1 MEEPIGLGH
10 EAKYCRRSKGGEK
23 TMDCKDRIG
32 RRSMLT
38 VGAGLLAGLPVLA
51 SPASQEKNPD
61 TIDPD
66 AGVTAPEDLMKEH
79 GVLNRCLLIYE
90 EAIRRLRNK
99 EEVSP
104 EVFNHTAELIR
115 SFVEEYHERNEEKY
129 IFPVFEEHK
138 KLVDLVRTL
147 KTQHKAGRDVTA
159 RILRLSTP
167 DQFRSQDN
175 RTQLMNSCQSFIR
188 MYRPHESREDT
199 VLFPA
204 LRTLLT
210 PRQVEALGDK
220 MEEDEHKVLGD
231 EGFEKSVDKVASI
244 EKAIGIYDIVQFTPK
259 A

>member
-1 MEEPIGLGH
+1 
-10 EAKYCRRSKGGEK
+10 
-23 TMDCKDRIG
+23 MDYKERIG
-32 RRSMLT
+32 RRSILK
-38 VGAGLLAGLPVLA
+38 AGVVSLACLPAFA
-51 SPASQEKNPD
+51 STPSQEKNAD
-61 TIDPD
+61 KIDPD
-66 AGVTAPEDLMKEH
+66 TGVTAPEDLMKEH
-79 GVLNRCLLIYE
+79 GVLTRCLLVYE
-90 EAIRRLRNK
+90 EGIRRLRNK
-99 EEVSP
+99 ETVAP
-104 EVFNHTAELIR
+104 EIFSKTAELIR

-138 KLVDLVRTL
+138 NLVELVQTL
-147 KTQHKAGRDVTA
+147 RTQHKAGREVTA

-175 RTQLMNSCQSFIR
+175 RTQMMASCQSFIR

-199 VLFPA
+199 ILFPA

-244 EKAIGIYDIVQFTPK
+244 EKALGIYDLAQFTPK